1 MQSNIKISRLFENFV
16 YIIKVS
22 RKADIQKKI
31 QKSKV
36 PNEIFGF
43 MIREPL
49 ELGVPES

>member
-1 MQSNIKISRLFENFV
+1 MQSNILKFPAFLKTFFTLSKLAEKQTF
-16 YIIKVS
+16 
-22 RKADIQKKI
+22 KKI